1 MTTLQ
6 DVNGIIILGLVLI
19 GVALGSALRGL
30 YARSAI
36 PFLARRKE
44 ADIAT
49 MPATIRMRPADE
61 PTRKAA

>member
-1 MTTLQ
+1 MNTLE
-6 DVNGIIILGLVLI
+6 DINGIIILGLVLI
-19 GVALGSALRGL
+19 GVALASALRGL

-49 MPATIRMRPADE
+49 LPATIRLKPTSGS
-61 PTRKAA
+61 TRKAA